1 MDEALSL
8 AEFADKVGTVFLGVA
23 LIYALWRQDLVF
35 GKQFKECQAE
45 GDAPWSISQQQRRR
59 RHRSQERRRHRS
71 QERWRRMLRRR

>member
-45 GDAPWSISQQQRRR
+45 RDRYRTEMEARIAKMEADLEEKRRT
-59 RHRSQERRRHRS
+59 
-71 QERWRRMLRRR
+71 